1 MEWVSSKRR
10 GPEWK
15 QSWRGKSMHMASVS
29 APPFH
34 LLMIFGIVVTLLCH
48 KTYNQFKAQLHNTA
62 INFQF
67 FLFFFPFLLMFFIV
81 SYSTGGRLSFGHF

>member
-15 QSWRGKSMHMASVS
+15 QSWRGKSMASVS

-34 LLMIFGIVVTLLCH
+34 LLMIFGIVVSLLCLSQ
-48 KTYNQFKAQLHNTA
+48 YNHFKAQIHNTA
-62 INFQF
+62 VNFQF
-67 FLFFFPFLLMFFIV
+67 FLFFFPFLLMFFII
-81 SYSTGGRLSFGHF
+81 SYSTGGRRLSFGSI